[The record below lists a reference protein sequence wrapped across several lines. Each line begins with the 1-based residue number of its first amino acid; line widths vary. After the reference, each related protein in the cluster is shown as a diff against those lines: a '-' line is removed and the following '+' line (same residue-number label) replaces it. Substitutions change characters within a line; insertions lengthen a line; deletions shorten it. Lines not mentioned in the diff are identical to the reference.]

1 MTMKISAL
9 IEYISYLVK
18 KYGEIQQAQMKDTFR
33 VASLKNSTNGTK
45 IIFQVIG
52 KSTFME
58 CTPYEIL
65 SNDAFIERF
74 SKKDIQKIIYAQ
86 TQDEARKNAQNS
98 APDFKLIQQEFNMH
112 VGKTRFVLK
121 DKNGKTTL
129 KTASEIATD
138 KSIVKSLT
146 QQDALN
152 IGYIAGYEH
161 SQNNFNSHNDT
172 DN

>member
-1 MTMKISAL
+1 MNMKISGI

-18 KYGEIQQAQMKDTFR
+18 KYGEIQQVQMKNTFR
-33 VASLKNSTNGTK
+33 VASIKKTANATK

-58 CTPYEIL
+58 CTSAEIL

-74 SKKDIQKIIYAQ
+74 SKKDIQTITYAHA
-86 TQDEARKNAQNS
+86 QDENLKKNQNAS
-98 APDFKLIQQEFNMH
+98 PDLKLIQQEFNLQA
-112 VGKTRFVLK
+112 GKIQFTLK
-121 DKNGKTTL
+121 DKEGNTTS
-129 KTASEIATD
+129 KTAAEIVTD
-138 KSIVKSLT
+138 KKIIKKLD

-161 SQNNFNSHNDT
+161 SQNDT
-172 DN
+172 NN